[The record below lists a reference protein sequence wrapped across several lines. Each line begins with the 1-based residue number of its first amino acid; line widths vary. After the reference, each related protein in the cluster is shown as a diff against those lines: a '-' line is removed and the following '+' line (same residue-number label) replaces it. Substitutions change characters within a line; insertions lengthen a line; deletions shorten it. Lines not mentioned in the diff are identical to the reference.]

1 MYRLL
6 QSGAEIFIKEDG
18 ITFSIEKGVN
28 PLYIL
33 ERMMRYGSAYDESRR
48 QEGIEKAKKE
58 DKYKGRKRIEVDKFV
73 FDDIAVRFELGS
85 ITEQQVLE
93 RLNISRSTFYR
104 RMKEWKA
111 DALHKKE

>member
-93 RLNISRSTFYR
+93 RINISRSTFYR